1 MKFTEE
7 RLDRNKHFVI
17 VGDFCCGAD
26 DPLDVFLSDNS
37 FDYDEHKLGNTYLLF
52 ETNSNTLLAF
62 YTIKANGI
70 QIYDTE
76 TNEYNAIPVIEIARI
91 AVHHEFQN
99 SGIGKMLFYDYILPK
114 IKDVSEK
121 IAVSAI
127 MVFVESHNET
137 GINFYKSI
145 GFKKPDENVQ
155 KYISETFNEKCD
167 LYVVSLSNAENKII

>member
-1 MKFTEE
+1 MNFTEE
-7 RLDRNKHFVI
+7 RLNREKHFI
-17 VGDFCCGAD
+17 AVGDFCCGAD
-26 DPLDVFLSDNS
+26 DSLNLFLSDNS

-52 ETNSNTLLAF
+52 ESTSNTLLAF

-76 TNEYNAIPVIEIARI
+76 TNEYNAIPVIEVARI
-91 AVHHEFQN
+91 AVHHDFQN

-127 MVFVESHNET
+127 MVFVEAHNET
-137 GINFYKSI
+137 GIKFYKSI
-145 GFKKPDENVQ
+145 GFKKPDEIVQ
-155 KYISETFNEKCD
+155 RYISETFNEKCD
-167 LYVVSLSNAENKII
+167 LYIASLSNAENYKM